1 MIEERAESA
10 PVDISG
16 DDDATLM
23 QKIACGDNRA
33 FEKLVQRH
41 LPRSVRMAAR
51 ITGSAVEAEDA
62 VQEAFIRV
70 WKHAAEWESPDAAGA
85 QFSTW
90 FYRIVLNLCIDHK
103 RKRTFTPIEEISE
116 PDDGREDAE
125 TNLQRHELSA
135 RVRGAVDSL
144 PDRQRAAFVLCF
156 YEERSNKEAAAILGV
171 GVKALESLLVRAR
184 KALHDK
190 LLSER
195 SS

>member
-1 MIEERAESA
+1 MMEKRVEIA
-10 PVDISG
+10 PVEING
-16 DDDATLM
+16 EDDAELM

-51 ITGSAVEAEDA
+51 ITGSAAEAEDA

-70 WKHAAEWESPDAAGA
+70 WKHAAEWESPDTAGA

-103 RKRTFTPIEEISE
+103 RKRTFTPLEEISE
-116 PDDGREDAE
+116 PDDGRDNAE
-125 TNLQRHELSA
+125 MGLQRNELTK
-135 RVRGAVDSL
+135 RVRGAVDTL

-156 YEERSNKEAAAILGV
+156 YEERSNKEAATLLGV
-171 GVKALESLLVRAR
+171 SIKALESLLVRAR

-190 LLSER
+190 LLPEKQ
-195 SS
+195 

>member
-1 MIEERAESA
+1 MEERVEIA
-10 PVDISG
+10 PIEISG
-16 DDDATLM
+16 EDDAGLM

-51 ITGSAVEAEDA
+51 IIGSAAEAEDA

-70 WKHAAEWESPDAAGA
+70 WKHAAEWELPDTAGA

-116 PDDGREDAE
+116 PDDGRDNAE
-125 TNLQRHELSA
+125 TGLQRNELTK
-135 RVRGAVDSL
+135 RVRGAVDTL

-156 YEERSNKEAAAILGV
+156 YEERSNKEAATLLGV
-171 GVKALESLLVRAR
+171 SVKALESLLVRAR

-190 LLSER
+190 LLPEKQ
-195 SS
+195 